1 MGKLFLQ
8 DFLCLLWALKPGSC
22 SGYEYHQSNLLW
34 ASPIPGFNRW
44 NSQIPSDF
52 TNLTLCLC
60 RVREW
65 NSFWKRFLWCQ
76 SQCWDTP
83 LQSSGT
89 LSEALLNLFFLIQTP
104 VGNNW
109 QYWLTQNTEMIC
121 TWTAARLSLLHHFV
135 FFYSYCRMPYKL
147 VFSICTLDSL
157 DYTHEFILFKPL
169 SRLRLMVLSF

>member
-89 LSEALLNLFFLIQTP
+89 LSEALLNLFFFNSNTCWQQLAILI
-104 VGNNW
+104 
-109 QYWLTQNTEMIC
+109 NTKY
-121 TWTAARLSLLHHFV
+121 RDDLH
-135 FFYSYCRMPYKL
+135 
-147 VFSICTLDSL
+147 LDSCSVVPSPP
-157 DYTHEFILFKPL
+157 FCLFLFLLPHAI
-169 SRLRLMVLSF
+169 